1 MQASEATRGI
11 NFRTS
16 WYDVGRKFQ
25 SNPLIDFYWA
35 LTDIVQSSSKE
46 AVEIVKSKS
55 KLDIPPP
62 KKKRKLSHLNVVTSS
77 DSSSSDESF
86 GRSSTE
92 TTPPRLTQAESLT
105 QSLQNA
111 LVTAII
117 RTVWRS
123 HIPIPWAQNRKM
135 YLRYRPYVSTYMR

>member
-1 MQASEATRGI
+1 LQASEATRGI

-35 LTDIVQSSSKE
+35 LIDIVQSSSKE

-92 TTPPRLTQAESLT
+92 TTSPRLT

>member
-35 LTDIVQSSSKE
+35 LIDIVQSSSKE

-92 TTPPRLTQAESLT
+92 TTSPRLT